1 MIHRL
6 LAMILLPLAAACAT
20 TTTTTATTGESA
32 APRAF
37 ASERISVEV
46 RGSGPDVIL
55 IPGLSSSP
63 KVWDATVAAVPGYRY
78 HLIHVAGFDG
88 APPGANASGP
98 VVEPVAE
105 EIARYISEAG
115 LKRPAVVGHSLGGS
129 WGMIVAAR
137 HPELVSKLM
146 VVDMMPFMGAMFG
159 PPGTTPE
166 TVRPIAEQIRK
177 GIGSSQGEQRKQI
190 IAQTIAGMVKTESER
205 AGPTEQSLASDP
217 AVSGQAMYDLITTDL
232 RPELKAIKVP
242 VSVLWV
248 VPTGA
253 PLTQAQLEGFYKM
266 SYANVPQAV
275 LKHIPDSY
283 HFIMIDQPDVFRSEL
298 RSFLSR

>member
-1 MIHRL
+1 MVIRL
-6 LAMILLPLAAACAT
+6 LALMLLPLAAACAT
-20 TTTTTATTGESA
+20 TTEASGP
-32 APRAF
+32 APF
-37 ASERISVEV
+37 ASERMTVEV

-63 KVWDATVAAVPGYRY
+63 KVWESTVAAVPGYRY
-78 HLIHVAGFDG
+78 HLVRIAGFDG
-88 APPGANASGP
+88 APAGANASGP
-98 VVEPVAE
+98 VVAPVAE
-105 EIARYISEAG
+105 EIARYIRESG
-115 LKRPAVVGHSLGGS
+115 LKRPAIVGHSLGGS
-129 WGMIVAAR
+129 WAMMVAAR

-159 PPGTTPE
+159 PPGTTPD

-177 GIGSSQGEQRKQI
+177 GIGSSQGEQRRQI
-190 IAQTIAGMVKTESER
+190 ITQTIAGMVKTESER
-205 AGPTEQSLASDP
+205 AGPIEQSLASDP

-242 VSVLWV
+242 LTVLWV
-248 VPTGA
+248 VPAGA

-275 LKHIPDSY
+275 LKHVPDSY
-283 HFIMIDQPDVFRSEL
+283 HFIMLDQPELFRSEL
-298 RSFLSR
+298 RAFLSR